1 MADEMNNA
9 STGNPDILS
18 QLLSN
23 QQNTDNTLKTT
34 NATLKSI
41 DTSLK
46 KVLSDSTRMSV
57 SNARDRGYSNNPFGT
72 RSQPFNTNMFSRNGG
87 AIGNFTNAFEK
98 ALINGIIGDDFTKR
112 LADIR
117 DKLAQD
123 LGVSFEEIPQTLGEQ
138 AGKNLLEMFK
148 KTDWGKKGFDA
159 LSNGINNS
167 MTRLKDNYI
176 NGVESYIRKNTKNK
190 DYVYNGAFR
199 QDAKQGVD
207 VAKQAG
213 SNVDTNTIKNV
224 VSKTTKGVEKSP
236 TTTQSSVL
244 MNDISSASDA
254 SMSMAD
260 AAEKA
265 AEMAE
270 KFGSSASNASAALDG
285 AGASA
290 VGAEGAVAGLS
301 GSLGSVLPLIPL
313 AIAGF
318 KFQMALTKGMQKL
331 LFNVTG
337 LDEAL
342 NHTKEYLNAAVR
354 AANRREESQKKS
366 IEEAKNRLKSDVE
379 YLIKR
384 PFEILNEAAQSWY
397 DAWDQNLKT
406 ITATQG
412 YTKSDVQALAA
423 SFADRLR
430 DEGLTSVISSSD
442 ILTNLSKVLESGL
455 SGKAAEEFAYIAT
468 ILGET
473 IPTQDFFSYAADYA
487 SIAANAVNQGKSQ
500 EAAIAEA
507 NSQLISFANN
517 ILYASRATGG
527 LTTGL
532 KDAESL
538 FKQSVQIAQAAKTN
552 SSSNIS
558 GVLATVAGVVGAIA
572 PDLASGLT
580 DAVYKA
586 AVGGNASEIV
596 ALRSLAGINASNTEF
611 LRQLSNNPQ
620 QVFSAMFM
628 NLAKMQNMSADAFM
642 EVAEGV
648 SSVFGI
654 SMDAFARVDF
664 NKLADA
670 INRFDPA
677 SDSLAENLKLLKSG
691 ETTTN
696 AEQLKYQ
703 QINQI
708 ILDEGLSY
716 VIDSA
721 EGRMVQEHLWQ
732 EQQTKQITEAT
743 YAVDLQG
750 TAMSVLES
758 LLNAVEKI
766 QTLLTPGKWL
776 GTKIANFVQTQKEAT
791 GLSQDIKQVLELSK
805 VGSGNRDQLT
815 QLTTYNRTYDLVPN
829 IVEMYGGQSA
839 YATEAKKLN
848 NWYSYM
854 WPVGSAA
861 ESLRDTIDTIRSGGL
876 GSRRSAQSSEI
887 RSQYKW
893 GTISKSNAKALSLA
907 MTPYDL
913 YTGMGTT
920 LSSTSLAQ
928 ARANDNITRMLNSM
942 TEYVEGN
949 EGSYND
955 FIKTA
960 SKFGIA
966 NFTDA
971 LEQAGYS
978 ETQIQE
984 QFDMLQNQMA
994 AKELDERNKKEEQF
1008 WDSNTELLTT
1018 ISDYSIKIHDAF
1030 GKFMSEWEDY
1040 FINHTVYNSAY
1051 TRESVDKIMRTEREN
1066 SESAI
1071 YALADALTENDVKLL
1086 LDPTVQTNA
1095 LLSQILKVVNALLN
1109 QTSTSGMGGVSLP
1122 DTIAGLSL
1130 GLINQ

>member
-72 RSQPFNTNMFSRNGG
+72 RSQPFNTNLFSRNGG
-87 AIGNFTNAFEK
+87 AISNFTNAFEK
-98 ALINGIIGDDFTKR
+98 ALIDGLIGDDFTKR

-138 AGKNLLEMFK
+138 AGKNLVNMFE
-148 KTDWGKKGFDA
+148 KTQWGSKG
-159 LSNGINNS
+159 LSNIKASFQKRMDSLTN
-167 MTRLKDNYI
+167 KYI
-176 NGVESYIRKNTKNK
+176 DGVESYMRKSNR

-224 VSKTTKGVEKSP
+224 VSKTTKGIEKSP
-236 TTTQSSVL
+236 TTTQSSVM

-270 KFGSSASNASAALDG
+270 KFGSSATNASAAMDG

-290 VGAEGAVAGLS
+290 VGAEGAIAGLS

-318 KFQMALTKGMQKL
+318 KFQMALTDGMQKL
-331 LFNVTG
+331 LFSVTG

-342 NHTKEYLNAAVR
+342 NHTKEYLNAAVK
-354 AANRREESQKKS
+354 AANRRENSQKES
-366 IEEAKNRLKSDVE
+366 IKAARTRLENDVTE
-379 YLIKR
+379 LVKR
-384 PFEILNEAAQSWY
+384 PFKILEEAAQSWY

-552 SSSNIS
+552 SSSNIG

-776 GTKIANFVQTQKEAT
+776 ADKVVNFVATQKEAE
-791 GLSQDIKQVLELSK
+791 GLSEDIKAVLELSK
-805 VGSGNRDQLT
+805 VGSGNKQQFK

-829 IVEMYGGQSA
+829 IVDMYGGQSSYAAAADLRNA
-839 YATEAKKLN
+839 YYKFTSLAEQIRYVGDNEAVNAWGFKDK
-848 NWYSYM
+848 S
-854 WPVGSAA
+854 
-861 ESLRDTIDTIRSGGL
+861 
-876 GSRRSAQSSEI
+876 SSEGI
-887 RSQYKW
+887 KSQYKW

-907 MTPYDL
+907 VTPYDS

>member
-72 RSQPFNTNMFSRNGG
+72 RSQPFNTNLFSRNGG

-117 DKLAQD
+117 DKFAQD

-138 AGKNLLEMFK
+138 AGKNLVNMFE
-148 KTDWGKKGFDA
+148 KTQWGSKG
-159 LSNGINNS
+159 LSNIKASFQKRMDSLTN
-167 MTRLKDNYI
+167 KYI
-176 NGVESYIRKNTKNK
+176 DGVESYMRKSNR

-213 SNVDTNTIKNV
+213 SNVDTKTVKDI
-224 VSKTTKGVEKSP
+224 VSKTTKNVEKSP
-236 TTTQSSVL
+236 TTTQSSVM
-244 MNDISSASDA
+244 MNDVSSASDA

-270 KFGSSASNASAALDG
+270 KFGSSATNASAAMDG

-290 VGAEGAVAGLS
+290 VGAEGAIAGLS

-318 KFQMALTKGMQKL
+318 KFQMALTDGMQKL
-331 LFNVTG
+331 LFSVTG

-342 NHTKEYLNAAVR
+342 NYTKEYLNAAVK
-354 AANRREESQKKS
+354 AANRRENSQKES
-366 IEEAKNRLKSDVE
+366 IKAARTRLENDVTE
-379 YLIKR
+379 LVKR

-487 SIAANAVNQGKSQ
+487 SIAANAANQGKSQ

-620 QVFSAMFM
+620 QVFSAMFT

-648 SSVFGI
+648 SGVFGI

-670 INRFDPA
+670 INRFNPA

-732 EQQTKQITEAT
+732 EQQTKQITEAK

-776 GTKIANFVQTQKEAT
+776 ADKVVNFVATQKEAE
-791 GLSQDIKQVLELSK
+791 GLSEDIKAVLELSK
-805 VGSGNRDQLT
+805 VGSGNKQQFK

-829 IVEMYGGQSA
+829 IVDMYGGQSSYAAAADLRNA
-839 YATEAKKLN
+839 YYKFTSLAEQIRYVGDNEAVNAWGFKDK
-848 NWYSYM
+848 S
-854 WPVGSAA
+854 
-861 ESLRDTIDTIRSGGL
+861 
-876 GSRRSAQSSEI
+876 SSEGI
-887 RSQYKW
+887 KSQYKW

-907 MTPYDL
+907 MTPYDS
-913 YTGMGTT
+913 YMGMGTT
-920 LSSTSLAQ
+920 LPSTSLAQ
-928 ARANDNITRMLNSM
+928 ARANDNIARMLNSM

>member
-72 RSQPFNTNMFSRNGG
+72 RSQPFNTNLFSRNGG

-98 ALINGIIGDDFTKR
+98 ALIDGLIGDDFTKR

-138 AGKNLLEMFK
+138 AGKNLINMFE
-148 KTDWGKKGFDA
+148 KTQWGSKG
-159 LSNGINNS
+159 LSNIKASFQKRMDSLTN
-167 MTRLKDNYI
+167 KYI
-176 NGVESYIRKNTKNK
+176 DGVESYMHKSNR

-213 SNVDTNTIKNV
+213 SNVDTKTVKDI
-224 VSKTTKGVEKSP
+224 VSKTTKNVEKSP
-236 TTTQSSVL
+236 TTTQSSVM

-270 KFGSSASNASAALDG
+270 KFGSSATNASAAMDG

-290 VGAEGAVAGLS
+290 VGAEGAIAGLS

-318 KFQMALTKGMQKL
+318 KFQMALTDGMQKL
-331 LFNVTG
+331 LFSVTG

-342 NHTKEYLNAAVR
+342 NYTKEYLNAAVK
-354 AANRREESQKKS
+354 AANRRENSQKES
-366 IEEAKNRLKSDVE
+366 IKAARTRLENDVTE
-379 YLIKR
+379 LVKR
-384 PFEILNEAAQSWY
+384 PFEILKEAAQSWY
-397 DAWDQNLKT
+397 DTWDQNLKT
-406 ITATQG
+406 ISATQG

-670 INRFDPA
+670 INRFNPA

-743 YAVDLQG
+743 YAIDLQG

-776 GTKIANFVQTQKEAT
+776 ADKVVNFVATQKEAE
-791 GLSQDIKQVLELSK
+791 GLSEDIKQVLELSK
-805 VGSGNRDQLT
+805 VGSGNKQQFK

-829 IVEMYGGQSA
+829 IVDMYGGQSSYAAAADLRNA
-839 YATEAKKLN
+839 YYKFTSLAEQIRYVGDNEAVNAWGFKDK
-848 NWYSYM
+848 S
-854 WPVGSAA
+854 
-861 ESLRDTIDTIRSGGL
+861 
-876 GSRRSAQSSEI
+876 SSEGI
-887 RSQYKW
+887 KSQYKW

-907 MTPYDL
+907 MTPYDS
-913 YTGMGTT
+913 YAGMGTT